1 MPQSLALR
9 LYRLLGI
16 LEKSHGL
23 ARFDGLHRQV
33 LNAVIEAQI
42 AGKSITSQDIVDMG
56 LTSRSSTYRK
66 VSDLK
71 ENAFLVDRW
80 EKGVCYLDLGPGCNE
95 HFSKVDD
102 LLRTLSVETA

>member
-1 MPQSLALR
+1 MSQSIGLR
-9 LYRLLGI
+9 LYRLLGV

-42 AGKSITSQDIVDMG
+42 AGKPITSQDIVDLA

-66 VSDLK
+66 ISDLK
-71 ENAFLVDRW
+71 ENGFLIDQW
-80 EKGVCYLDLGPGCNE
+80 DQGVCYVNLGPGCKE

-102 LLRTLSVETA
+102 IIKALAIENA